1 MNCSEGMF
9 EMLIKMKPDMLE
21 IRKPSMTANQSFLLN
36 RKLNTLP
43 SKVEIRETEDAFEL
57 SGEPQDLYTCIYRL
71 TRDFDLEIM

>member
-1 MNCSEGMF
+1 MN
-9 EMLIKMKPDMLE
+9 PDSLE

-43 SKVEIRETEDAFEL
+43 SKVEIKETEDAFEL
-57 SGEPQDLYTCIYRL
+57 RGEPHYLYTCVYRL